1 MQRSAMEDC
10 LPWLLALLAAFGV
23 LWLLVRFSGAHFS
36 LARLRAVHYNEQGA
50 VQSLSFV
57 LTVPIFVM
65 VMMLIVQISQLMIG
79 IMVVHYAAY
88 AAARAAVVWI
98 PADTGGEEGENRI
111 SSYLPGNG
119 ANIPGTGQQ
128 YTILPGSPKYE
139 KIKMAAILACMPLAP
154 SRDLGLNPAG
164 NERDALHRMYRG
176 LDPSYDTNDRVPAR
190 IDNKFAY
197 AQEATQIQL
206 HFMHKD
212 DGIEPPL
219 AQWLAPH
226 DPFEFYPNEVG
237 WQDPIQV
244 TVTHQFA
251 LLPGPGRLLARRE
264 TSYDG
269 STDEVAASI
278 FARRGVYV
286 RDLTA
291 TATLGNE
298 GLKSVA
304 PYRHNLQNPGSSS
317 TASVERTRVL
327 FIGNSYTYTND
338 LPGVVRSMA
347 KAAGLEVEV
356 AERTAGG
363 ATLAQ
368 HAADAATLQTIAA
381 GEWDY
386 VVLQEQSQTPLFN
399 RPGMFAAARQL
410 HAQIQQ
416 SGAKTVL
423 YMTWARE
430 NAPQTQA
437 GLSRAYRELAGQ
449 LGAEVAPAG
458 EVWQSLRAR
467 QPRLR
472 LYNADG
478 SHPSPAG
485 THVAASVIFAE
496 IFGLSPVGLP
506 AEGSQLSSSD
516 ARLAQR
522 LAWEATRSRT
532 SPPGADQ
539 PPPEQPAF
547 STHQSPN
554 SEPPGNS
561 PRAPDLE
568 MSLVPHLPLHT
579 S

>member
-1 MQRSAMEDC
+1 MHRTAMEDC
-10 LPWLLALLAAFGV
+10 LPWLMALLAAFGV

-36 LARLRAVHYNEQGA
+36 LARLRAVHANEQGA

-79 IMVVHYAAY
+79 IMVVHYAAF

-119 ANIPGTGQQ
+119 ASIPGNGQQ
-128 YTILPGSPKYE
+128 YTILPGSPKYD

-164 NERDALHRMYRG
+164 DERDALHKVYRG
-176 LDPSYDTNDRVPAR
+176 LDPGYDTNDRVPAR

-197 AQEATQIQL
+197 AQEATQIEL
-206 HFMHKD
+206 HFLHKD

-219 AQWLAPH
+219 AQWLVPH
-226 DPFEFYPNEVG
+226 DPFEFYPSEVG

-278 FARRGVYV
+278 FSRRGVYV
-286 RDLTA
+286 RELSA

-304 PYRHNLQNPGSSS
+304 PYRHSLQNPGSNS
-317 TASVERTRVL
+317 TTSVERTRVL
-327 FIGNSYTYTND
+327 FVGNSYTYTND
-338 LPGVVRSMA
+338 LPGVVQSMA

-368 HAADAATLQTIAA
+368 HAADAQTLQTIAS

-386 VVLQEQSQTPLFN
+386 VVLQEQSLTPLFN
-399 RPGMFAAARQL
+399 RQGMFAAARQL

-416 SGAKTVL
+416 AGAETVL

-437 GLSRAYRELAGQ
+437 GLASAYRDLASQ
-449 LGAEVAPAG
+449 LGASVAPAG
-458 EVWQSLRAR
+458 EVWQTLRDR
-467 QPRLR
+467 QPQLR
-472 LYNADG
+472 LYKADG

-506 AEGSQLSSSD
+506 ADGSELSSSEV
-516 ARLAQR
+516 REAQR
-522 LAWEATRSRT
+522 LAWEATRSPT
-532 SPPGADQ
+532 SPSRTDQ
-539 PPPEQPAF
+539 PAISNNRSSTDDSPSGAPMSPEP
-547 STHQSPN
+547 
-554 SEPPGNS
+554 
-561 PRAPDLE
+561 E
-568 MSLVPHLPLHT
+568 MSSVFTIPLTT